1 MEIPRRGAVVAAA
14 PLASTLALE
23 AYPPRTLWSDVWRRY
38 CRHRLAMAGSVV
50 MLMLVLATLFGPV
63 VYPVPIDDI
72 DFAVKLAGP
81 SWAHPF
87 GTDDLGQDLLARMLY
102 GGRISMAVGLIAM
115 LIAILLG
122 MVIGALA
129 GFFGGVFD
137 SLLMRLTDLFLAL
150 PQLPLLLLV
159 VFLFRDRVR
168 QAFGPE
174 VGIFVLIVCVIG
186 GLRWMQP
193 ARLVRAAFLVLK
205 EKEFV
210 EAARCVGVPNTWLM
224 VRHILP
230 NALSPVIVSA
240 TLGVGSAI
248 LAESSISFLGLGFP
262 PDMPTWGRILS
273 DAKDYLDLAPHW
285 ALFPGLMIFL
295 AVISINYI
303 GDGLRDALDPRKIL

>member
-1 MEIPRRGAVVAAA
+1 MESPHQVAVADAT
-14 PLASTLALE
+14 PMSTTRALD
-23 AYPPRTLWSDVWRRY
+23 AYPPRTLWRDVWRRY
-38 CRHRLAMAGSVV
+38 CRHRLAMVGSVV
-50 MLMLVLATLFGPV
+50 MLILSLATLSGPV

-72 DFAVKLAGP
+72 DFAVKLTGP
-81 SWAHPF
+81 SRAHPF
-87 GTDDLGQDLLARMLY
+87 GTDDLGQDLLARILY
-102 GGRISMAVGLIAM
+102 GGRISMAVGLVAM

-137 SLLMRLTDLFLAL
+137 SLLMRLTDLFLSL

-159 VFLFRDRVR
+159 VFLFRDHMR

-174 VGIFVLIVCVIG
+174 LGIFMLIVCVIG

-210 EAARCVGVPNTWLM
+210 EAARCVGVPNTWLI

-295 AVISINYI
+295 TVISINYI